1 MSSNS
6 QWEKIFQTI
15 IEMPQKVFHY
25 ITSAAA
31 RIFSPS
37 DDDYPAT
44 GVQPFEGEPNKEDKT
59 TD

>member
-6 QWEKIFQTI
+6 QWGNIFKAI
-15 IEMPQKVFHY
+15 IEMPQKVVRY
-25 ITSAAA
+25 ITSAA

-44 GVQPFEGEPNKEDKT
+44 GVQPFEGEPNQEDKV